1 MQEIKIK
8 TKKQNEIVDITKL
21 IEEKVKGIKEGI
33 CNLFILHTTA
43 SLIINENY
51 DKNLQEDILDAFSRL
66 VPKGIWK
73 HDRLDGNANAHIK
86 TALIG
91 NNSLSIPI
99 QNGKLILG
107 KWQSINLIEF
117 DGPRERTILVKILKG

>member
-8 TKKQNEIVDITKL
+8 TKKQNDIIDITKL
-21 IEEKVKGIKEGI
+21 VEEKINNVKDGI
-33 CNLFILHTTA
+33 CNLFIMHTTS
-43 SLIINENY
+43 SLILNENN
-51 DKNLQEDILDAFSRL
+51 DKKIQEDILDAFSKL

-73 HDRLDGNANAHIK
+73 HDRIDGNADAHIK

-99 QNGKLILG
+99 ENGRLVLG
-107 KWQSINLIEF
+107 RWQCINLIEF
-117 DGPRERTILVKILKG
+117 DGPRERTIVIKTVEC